1 MEKDN
6 SPMIQ
11 NILREMSMFNEVQ
24 HPSTSSSSQLSSN
37 SDTKDDPVTINQ
49 GDINEKYFFH
59 KLKHL
64 LKVPEDSSFQNV
76 HILMSDFIKNIKL
89 FIHQVIKNNI
99 ELKENESSKIVK
111 MLESRLQIENKIEIN
126 SFFMN
131 VPGYNLNTF
140 LQSLKQYSF
149 PLTNCSISEKKTYT
163 ILVES
168 THSLKST
175 IIKKTNQIRKYYSF
189 FNSLDE
195 IIQQNPKYFENF
207 HEFLIEK
214 YFRKSIVEADKYIP
228 KANFSFSKN
237 YVILIATDHSF
248 KFFGETIDK
257 IKKSKPLEK
266 YNEPL
271 KRTFPELAEK
281 EKKMYKDE
289 INNDDKSY
297 LFKKK
302 ESFEIIN
309 FLIDQINMKVNWIV
323 KIVYFDIYFDMIV
336 PKCVIENGINIL
348 QSSVENLQNQN
359 NVLKENIEGLQNQNN
374 VLKDSIKNLE
384 KKNNVLKD
392 SIKNLE
398 KKNNMLNENIES
410 LQNQNKNLS
419 NKFDN
424 MILLFTKLLPGINI
438 SELIKEINNP
448 KK

>member
-6 SPMIQ
+6 SSMIQ

-111 MLESRLQIENKIEIN
+111 MLESRLQIENKIEID

-149 PLTNCSISEKKTYT
+149 PLTNCSISEKKSYT

-168 THSLKST
+168 THSLKSI
-175 IIKKTNQIRKYYSF
+175 IIKKTNQLRKYYSF

-195 IIQQNPKYFENF
+195 IIQQYPEYFENF

-214 YFRKSIVEADKYIP
+214 YFQ
-228 KANFSFSKN
+228 
-237 YVILIATDHSF
+237 L
-248 KFFGETIDK
+248 
-257 IKKSKPLEK
+257 
-266 YNEPL
+266 L
-271 KRTFPELAEK
+271 KL
-281 EKKMYKDE
+281 
-289 INNDDKSY
+289 
-297 LFKKK
+297 
-302 ESFEIIN
+302 
-309 FLIDQINMKVNWIV
+309 
-323 KIVYFDIYFDMIV
+323 
-336 PKCVIENGINIL
+336 INIFR
-348 QSSVENLQNQN
+348 
-359 NVLKENIEGLQNQNN
+359 KPI
-374 VLKDSIKNLE
+374 
-384 KKNNVLKD
+384 
-392 SIKNLE
+392 
-398 KKNNMLNENIES
+398 
-410 LQNQNKNLS
+410 
-419 NKFDN
+419 FH
-424 MILLFTKLLPGINI
+424 F
-438 SELIKEINNP
+438 P
-448 KK
+448 KTM